1 MLKLIFLM
9 ANEILLFFLGSFVS
23 LFSIVDPLV
32 AVPVFVSLTQKYN
45 SGQRIIL
52 AQRASMYVL
61 SILLVF
67 FIAGGLILKF
77 FGISIEGIRIAGGL
91 MIIATAAE
99 MLQKK
104 ERLLPQE
111 KHESEEKEDV
121 AFSPLAM
128 PILSGPGSIA
138 VIIGMTSDA
147 KSALHYTAILI
158 TIFLVALSC
167 YIFLRL
173 AHTITHKMDSTT
185 MRSFNRIM
193 GFILLCIGVQYI
205 VNGVM
210 PLLRVAFR
218 G

>member
-1 MLKLIFLM
+1 M
-9 ANEILLFFLGSFVS
+9 NELLLFFVGSFVS

-32 AVPVFVSLTQKYN
+32 AVPVFASLTQKYTLK
-45 SGQRIIL
+45 QKTET
-52 AQRASMYVL
+52 AKRASFCVFW
-61 SILLVF
+61 ILLAF

-77 FGISIEGIRIAGGL
+77 FGISLEGLRIAGGL
-91 MIIATAAE
+91 MIIGSAIE

-111 KHESEEKEDV
+111 QQESEEKDDI

-128 PILSGPGSIA
+128 PILSGPGAIA
-138 VIIGMTSDA
+138 VMIGMTTDA
-147 KSALHYTAILI
+147 KTFFHYIVILVI
-158 TIFLVALSC
+158 ICLVAFTC
-167 YIFLRL
+167 YIFLIL
-173 AHTITHKMDSTT
+173 AHAIAHKMGNT
-185 MRSFNRIM
+185 MMKSFTRIM

-210 PLLRVAFR
+210 PLLKTAFH

>member
-1 MLKLIFLM
+1 MQSEIF
-9 ANEILLFFLGSFVS
+9 IFFIGAFVS
-23 LFSIVDPLV
+23 LFSMVDPLL
-32 AVPVFVSLTQKYN
+32 AVPVFVSLTEKY
-45 SGQRIIL
+45 SPEKRVEI
-52 AQRASMYVL
+52 AERASIYVFG
-61 SILLVF
+61 ILVIF

-91 MIIATAAE
+91 MIIGSAYE
-99 MLQKK
+99 MLAKK

-111 KHESEEKEDV
+111 QQEFEEKEDI

-147 KSALHYTAILI
+147 KSLLHYSAILVVI
-158 TIFLVALSC
+158 CIVTFLC

-173 AHTITHKMDSTT
+173 AHIISQKMGKTAMS
-185 MRSFNRIM
+185 SFNRIM

-210 PLLRVAFR
+210 PLLKIAFK

>member
-1 MLKLIFLM
+1 MS
-9 ANEILLFFLGSFVS
+9 NEFFLFFIGSFVS
-23 LFSIVDPLV
+23 LFSIVDPMV
-32 AVPVFVSLTQKYN
+32 AVPVFVSLTEKY
-45 SGQRIIL
+45 SSRKRVQI
-52 AQRASMYVL
+52 AKEASFYVL
-61 SILLVF
+61 WVLLVF
-67 FIAGGLILKF
+67 FITGGLILKF
-77 FGISIEGIRIAGGL
+77 FGISLEGLRIAGGL
-91 MIIATAAE
+91 MIIATAIE

-111 KHESEEKEDV
+111 QEESEEKEDI

-138 VIIGMTSDA
+138 VIIGMTTDA
-147 KSALHYTAILI
+147 KSFLHYLV
-158 TIFLVALSC
+158 IFLVICLVALSC

-173 AHTITHKMDSTT
+173 AHLILQKLGSTI

-193 GFILLCIGVQYI
+193 GFILLCVGVQYI

-210 PLLRVAFR
+210 PLLKIAFK